1 MRLPSRI
8 FYVCFVLFCE
18 SILSVPHTP
27 HTTQFISAMKTLAM
41 RSVALN
47 FHVKLMKKEDHQ
59 EEKK

>member
-1 MRLPSRI
+1 MHRALTFQNI
-8 FYVCFVLFCE
+8 LCLLLHLQCE

-27 HTTQFISAMKTLAM
+27 RFISAMKTLAM

-47 FHVKLMKKEDHQ
+47 FHVKLMKKDDHQ